1 MAKSM
6 LLVPEAEFLRLRQ
19 QCELDSTGDRSR
31 TILEEVKQPIE
42 RELVK
47 TYTNMTNM
55 LKDPSIP
62 DQERVA
68 KHVEAMNN
76 FTNKSERIIGSSEKR
91 QEHEQRQEQLPA
103 RNTTPTD
110 EITIADTVEILPL
123 SIQKPARQLL
133 ERLSRRKDLISWNES
148 GEVVIGGRQLVGSHI
163 GDLVG
168 DVLRSRKTE
177 TPLRESFL
185 NVLSQANV
193 PDEFVRNKAALARY
207 REIKGGE
214 ARKEQQESQQ
224 QQQQKQ
230 QKRPPG
236 IPWMRQAGK
245 SEQREERAMQLVH
258 SALKA
263 KKKKGGVKKAK
274 RLSHKIKWKSL

>member
-31 TILEEVKQPIE
+31 AAILEEVKQPIE

-47 TYTNMTNM
+47 TYTNMTHM

-76 FTNKSERIIGSSEKR
+76 FSNKSERIIGSSGQHQER
-91 QEHEQRQEQLPA
+91 QQRQEQLPG
-103 RNTTPTD
+103 RNTTPAD
-110 EITIADTVEILPL
+110 ELTIADTVEILPL

-185 NVLSQANV
+185 SVLSQANV
-193 PDEFVRNKAALARY
+193 PDEFVRNKAALVRY
-207 REIKGGE
+207 REIKGGA
-214 ARKEQQESQQ
+214 ARKEDHGNQQ
-224 QQQQKQ
+224 QQQQQ
-230 QKRPPG
+230 RRPPG
-236 IPWMRQAGK
+236 IPWTRRADK
-245 SEQREERAMQLVH
+245 SEQLDERAMQLVH
-258 SALKA
+258 SKLKLA
-263 KKKKGGVKKAK
+263 AKKKGGVKKAK
-274 RLSHKIKWKSL
+274 SVRQKIKWKSL